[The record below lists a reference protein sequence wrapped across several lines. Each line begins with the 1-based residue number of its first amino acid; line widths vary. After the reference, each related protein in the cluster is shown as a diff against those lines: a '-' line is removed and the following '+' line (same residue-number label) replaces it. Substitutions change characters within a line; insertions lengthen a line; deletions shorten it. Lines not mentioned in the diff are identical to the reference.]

1 MPLPM
6 PTLDEQI
13 AAQLQESLASGELRQ
28 APSWGKPLALD
39 DGFEETPVELRMPF
53 KVLKDAG
60 VVPHEVE
67 MFRELA
73 RLKAQLHE
81 AGDDAAAARVLRQ
94 RVSELQQ
101 SIALR
106 LEKLRASGS
115 L

>member
-1 MPLPM
+1 M

-13 AAQLQESLASGELRQ
+13 AQHLRDAQASGELRA

-39 DGFEETPVELRMPF
+39 DGVDETPVELRLAF
-53 KVLKDAG
+53 KILKNAG

-73 RLKAQLHE
+73 RLKLALTTANGE
-81 AGDDAAAARVLRQ
+81 EERTLR
-94 RVSELQQ
+94 RRISELQQ

-106 LEKLRASGS
+106 LEKLRISGS